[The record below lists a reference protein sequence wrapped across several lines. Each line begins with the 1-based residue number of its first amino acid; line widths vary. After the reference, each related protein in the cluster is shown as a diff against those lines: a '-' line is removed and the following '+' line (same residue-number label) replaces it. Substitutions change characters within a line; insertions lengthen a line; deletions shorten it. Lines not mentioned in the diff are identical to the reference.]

1 MLSPSFIFVI
11 AKEIESSGR
20 HVPSFPGGQECAE
33 DGAIFSYILYGK
45 RCHKMM
51 SHFLFHG
58 PVKSQPCLA
67 EGPFGLLLPSLY
79 GCFPSLPGPFL
90 FPAHI
95 TTGPRSAL
103 PGTGL
108 RLLLAPI
115 RRHSTWQEV
124 ALLWASSTS
133 GPAQAEQGHPTHG
146 VSLPVCLCCC
156 DEPQHPPSHPA
167 LPPWGPQ
174 GDGRICRET
183 FTQLRS
189 STSVAATSGIM
200 SLSRHTHAPGQFFMP
215 TVEFPDIEL
224 GDKSC
229 DRPWFSNDT

>member
-146 VSLPVCLCCC
+146 VSLPVCLCCMGTSPSTLRLTLPC
-156 DEPQHPPSHPA
+156 HLGGRREMGGFAEKPSPSSGAAPAWLPQ
-167 LPPWGPQ
+167 
-174 GDGRICRET
+174 
-183 FTQLRS
+183 
-189 STSVAATSGIM
+189 VA
-200 SLSRHTHAPGQFFMP
+200 
-215 TVEFPDIEL
+215 
-224 GDKSC
+224 SC
-229 DRPWFSNDT
+229 L